1 MIIMISLE
9 NFVQLP
15 NGQIESIYEAY
26 YCSDC
31 NLLMHKDDTMIDKS
45 SAHIFYCPQCQYE
58 PSLTS
63 IAYASSNAAM
73 PVSMKCPRSCFRCLC
88 GAHVMPTVQD
98 AVSGSQIQCPA
109 CNLEFDATLKESAT
123 GLTNTIMNEYANSTQ
138 WVKTCK
144 SIAEQLKEINNS
156 SMIQKADDSDH
167 KVEVERL
174 VNWFKM
180 QSMSVEEVTR
190 QLDKV
195 NYDQYDLFSS
205 ISSGKSYFDQELLKS
220 ETDDPLDQPLSSQVS
235 PSQMLQYCTIGDKH
249 HQLYPQPAQL
259 KVRLSRRCCQ
269 CEKLVLKPNSMMQVR
284 ANKSQQQS
292 SLYSIRSTVSE
303 YYPFVQ
309 LNPGFYLLSKSGEQL
324 IDVSG
329 YWTNNST
336 YTFQIGIDDEHD
348 PELSQLLQCAEVVQ
362 FNTTQ
367 LTVEPTLDVDVE
379 ELVKLQCKVKVT
391 CIASDLQTHWIPL
404 KCVMRR
410 DDLGEQEFHLYVP
423 FLVKVQLETS
433 L

>member
-1 MIIMISLE
+1 MITLE
-9 NFVQLP
+9 NFVKLP
-15 NGQIESIYEAY
+15 NGQIESIYNAF

-31 NLLMHKDDTMIDKS
+31 NLLMHKDDTVIDKS

-73 PVSMKCPRSCFRCLC
+73 PVSMKCPRSCFRCVC

-98 AVSGSQIQCPA
+98 AVGGSQIQCPA

-123 GLTNTIMNEYANSTQ
+123 GLTNTIMNEYVSSTQ
-138 WVKTCK
+138 WIKTCK

-156 SMIQKADDSDH
+156 STIKQADDSDR
-167 KVEVERL
+167 KVQVERL

-190 QLDKV
+190 HLDSV
-195 NYDQYDLFSS
+195 DYAQYDLLSS
-205 ISSGKSYFDQELLKS
+205 ISSGNSYFDQDLLKS
-220 ETDDPLDQPLSSQVS
+220 ETDDPSGQPLYSQIG
-235 PSQMLQYCTIGDKH
+235 PYQLLQYSTVGDKH

-259 KVRLSRRCCQ
+259 KLRLSRRCCQ

-284 ANKSQQQS
+284 ANQSQQQS

-309 LNPGFYLLSKSGEQL
+309 LNPGFYLLSKLGEQE

-336 YTFQIGIDDEHD
+336 YTFQIRIDAVHD
-348 PELSQLLQCAEVVQ
+348 ADNSQLLQCVEVVQ
-362 FNTTQ
+362 LNTTQ
-367 LTVEPTLDVDVE
+367 LTVEPTLDADVE
-379 ELVKLQCKVKVT
+379 ELVKFQCRVKVN
-391 CIASDLQTHWIPL
+391 CIASDLQTYWIPI
-404 KCVMRR
+404 KCVMLR
-410 DDLGEQEFHLYVP
+410 DGSGEQEFHLYVP
-423 FLVKVQLETS
+423 FLVQVQQMIPE
-433 L
+433 